1 MIHKAGKI
9 KKTHPASPV
18 SKEEEAYLAIKKN
31 IIARKFAPGQK
42 IILRDLE
49 EILGMSKTP
58 ITSALARL
66 EQEGFLFSQHNRGYY
81 VKEMTNEEIKQ
92 LYRLRIGLEE
102 IAVEFAVENYKAKD
116 LSALK
121 SVLEAYLIHDCSYYD
136 ATRLQLD
143 LDFHL
148 QIARMGGN
156 KYLLQFLT
164 QIYERARI
172 GFVPLFMTPLIPR
185 FKEEHSQIVKAIE
198 MRDIQKAK
206 TLIRKHESVTIEI
219 MGSYAVKP

>member
-1 MIHKAGKI
+1 MKAI
-9 KKTHPASPV
+9 NSKTGRKNPTSQT
-18 SKEEEAYLAIKKN
+18 SKEEQAYLQIKKS

-42 IILRDLE
+42 IIFRDLE

-66 EQEGFLFSQHNRGYY
+66 EQEGFLSSEHNRGYY
-81 VKEMTNEEIKQ
+81 VKELSKDEIKQ

-102 IAVEFAVENYKAKD
+102 IAVEFAVENYNDDDFATLHSILD
-116 LSALK
+116 
-121 SVLEAYLIHDCSYYD
+121 AYLNHDCSFYD
-136 ATRLQLD
+136 AKRLQLD

-156 KYLLQFLT
+156 KYLIQFLT

-172 GFVPLFMTPLIPR
+172 GLNPVFMTPLIPR
-185 FKEEHSQIVKAIE
+185 FRDEHSQIVEAIKR
-198 MRDIQKAK
+198 RDAQQAK
-206 TLIRKHESVTIEI
+206 MLIRAHEHISIELLD
-219 MGSYAVKP
+219 SN